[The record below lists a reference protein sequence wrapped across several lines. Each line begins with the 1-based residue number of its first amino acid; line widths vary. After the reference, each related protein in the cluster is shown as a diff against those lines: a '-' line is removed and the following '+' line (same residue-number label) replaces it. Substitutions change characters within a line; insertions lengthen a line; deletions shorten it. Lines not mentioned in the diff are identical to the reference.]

1 MQSSS
6 MMSLPNANELMA
18 DVRDC
23 SRIIWD
29 DHDIVAKIWS
39 RVKDLVP
46 EIMVV
51 KKKPLITGWGPVK
64 RNETLSMTRLNERMR
79 FLKYGP
85 EQYFRPHF
93 DGQFRVPGGDEM
105 SLFTLHLYLNGVG
118 EQGVIGDGKGG
129 LLRGGATRF
138 HSDDEKHDIDI
149 MPRIGRVL
157 IFQHKGL
164 MHSGADV
171 LEGVK
176 YTLRT
181 DLMFR
186 KVEEE

>member
-1 MQSSS
+1 MATSPPGIHPSWLSGKPPTPTKRVLNFEELGFPENRGCYAVVVDDVFTKFECEQLVLAAEAQSDGVWEQA
-6 MMSLPNANELMA
+6 MVNVGNYKQELMA

-23 SRIIWD
+23 GRIIWD

-93 DGQFRVPGGDEM
+93 DGQFRVPGGDE
-105 SLFTLHLYLNGVG
+105 
-118 EQGVIGDGKGG
+118 
-129 LLRGGATRF
+129 
-138 HSDDEKHDIDI
+138 
-149 MPRIGRVL
+149 
-157 IFQHKGL
+157 
-164 MHSGADV
+164 
-171 LEGVK
+171 
-176 YTLRT
+176 
-181 DLMFR
+181 
-186 KVEEE
+186 